1 MATSRKGKKE
11 RDNRAIRKIMDRE
24 EKFYRAMIESEMDPK
39 MDFLDYFDQ
48 SESRRLGLRR

>member
-1 MATSRKGKKE
+1 MDTSRKGKKE